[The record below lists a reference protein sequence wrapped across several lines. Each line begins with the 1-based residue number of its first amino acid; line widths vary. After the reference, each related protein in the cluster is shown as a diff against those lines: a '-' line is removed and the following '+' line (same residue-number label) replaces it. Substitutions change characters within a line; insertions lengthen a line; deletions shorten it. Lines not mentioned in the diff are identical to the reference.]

1 MLAVPHRPAPEEIN
15 MRDISLIAATAL
27 ITALITAWSMHALGT
42 SAPAK
47 PSFAPASMNVMQMMR
62 DAKGL
67 PEEYYD
73 AF

>member
-1 MLAVPHRPAPEEIN
+1 MREIA
-15 MRDISLIAATAL
+15 LIAATAL
-27 ITALITAWSMHALGT
+27 ITALITAWGMHALGT

-47 PSFAPASMNVMQMMR
+47 TSFAPASMNVMQLMR
-62 DAKGL
+62 DAKAL

>member
-1 MLAVPHRPAPEEIN
+1 
-15 MRDISLIAATAL
+15 MREKISLITVTAL

-47 PSFAPASMNVMQMMR
+47 TTFAPASMNIMQMMR
-62 DAKGL
+62 NAKDL
-67 PEEYYD
+67 PSEHFD